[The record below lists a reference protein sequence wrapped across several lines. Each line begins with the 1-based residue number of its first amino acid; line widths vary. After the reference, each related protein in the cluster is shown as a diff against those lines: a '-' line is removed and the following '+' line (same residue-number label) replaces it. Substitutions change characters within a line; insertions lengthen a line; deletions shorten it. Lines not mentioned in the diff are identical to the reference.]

1 MMGFVPR
8 GSYNS
13 LKMEKEIIKR
23 ELLERQKRKRDTS
36 RNYINDRVRECVGYW
51 QNQGKMILVEDI
63 ILGLTVKGYSL
74 SEISRK
80 LFDMHLTQ
88 DLLDVGVLNAVIAKH
103 MPDVYIFT
111 DREASELMTL
121 GRAARGTYSGD
132 DKQYEYNVS
141 RLGDSIDKNLLNKRD
156 NVTREVAMD
165 FVYNG
170 ESSLSDTKF
179 GIDRPSGLTK
189 APKQSCPYCKG
200 KGILYNADNEAVE
213 CMCMRG

>member
-1 MMGFVPR
+1 MGLVPR

-23 ELLERQKRKRDTS
+23 ELLERNKRKKDAS

-51 QNQGKMILVEDI
+51 QNRGKMILVEDI
-63 ILGLTVKGYSL
+63 ILGLTLKGYSL

-88 DLLDVGVLNAVIAKH
+88 DLLDVGVLNAVIEKH
-103 MPDVYIFT
+103 MPDVYMFT

-121 GRAARGTYSGD
+121 GRAARNTHSLD

-141 RLGDSIDKNLLNKRD
+141 RLGDLIDKKLLNKRD

-165 FVYNG
+165 FIYNSD
-170 ESSLSDTKF
+170 SSLSDTKF
-179 GIDRPSGLTK
+179 GIDRPSKLTK

-200 KGILYNADNEAVE
+200 KGILYNEDNEAVE
-213 CMCMRG
+213 CICMRG